1 MLAESLENVPLVHL
15 SSIWIILHGLS
26 LCLLHS
32 SRRLKEF
39 LNVTCFDVPI
49 YIIISTEL
57 VFSYLHFHLFYRYL
71 PHRFFICNSVL
82 KVIFYF
88 IFFPSSIF
96 TSYFLFT
103 LDVFAKGW
111 SKTSHI
117 TNIWFCWSYLTLFCC
132 SSSDSNLSSLLV
144 YLLTLRSIPSL
155 LFYGSR

>member
-1 MLAESLENVPLVHL
+1 MSLALM
-15 SSIWIILHGLS
+15 
-26 LCLLHS
+26 
-32 SRRLKEF
+32 
-39 LNVTCFDVPI
+39 
-49 YIIISTEL
+49 YIIIPTEL

-117 TNIWFCWSYLTLFCC
+117 TNIWFCWSYLHLFC
-132 SSSDSNLSSLLV
+132 SSSDGNLSSLLV
-144 YLLTLRSIPSL
+144 YQHWDPFLHCCFMVVDRHPPRLLDYVLVPGGQNI
-155 LFYGSR
+155 